1 MFFVCF
7 DSWCAFSQVYHS
19 KLRKVPIPDM
29 TAVLSVRS
37 ATRSKP
43 VRQNQF
49 VRLKR
54 KPYKDDLAKVV
65 EVRRNTN
72 EDMMDGL
79 GGRGG
84 WSFFSGL
91 DPDSDTDS
99 HVAFWFWFWFPIDFW
114 DRF

>member
-1 MFFVCF
+1 MDWWILSSRACGHICVCACVCVYFFF
-7 DSWCAFSQVYHS
+7 RPLQIYHS

-65 EVRRNTN
+65 EVR
-72 EDMMDGL
+72 
-79 GGRGG
+79 
-84 WSFFSGL
+84 
-91 DPDSDTDS
+91 
-99 HVAFWFWFWFPIDFW
+99 
-114 DRF
+114 